1 MKFDATLIDVI
12 TQTHDVKTFR
22 FNKPE
27 GFYYLAGQY
36 IMVSVCA
43 DGNILK
49 KPLTISSSPLD
60 DFLEFTKKLT
70 GHEFSN
76 ALNSLEIGDSFT
88 IEGPYGNL
96 TFDGEYDKIA
106 LISGGIGITPMISIC
121 KYCTAKKIPSDIV
134 LIASNKT
141 EDDIAFRAELEE
153 MESRN
158 PHLRVVHTLTR
169 ADESWKG
176 HREHICESM
185 ILKEIP
191 DYKERVFYLCGPPGM
206 IKSVKELL
214 DEMHVPKSMMKIELF
229 AGY

>member
-1 MKFDATLIDVI
+1 MKFDVTLSDVI
-12 TQTHDVKTFR
+12 PQTHDVKTFR

-27 GFYYLAGQY
+27 GFDYLAGQY
-36 IMVSVCA
+36 IMVSVSA
-43 DGNILK
+43 DGTILK
-49 KPLTISSSPLD
+49 KPLTISSSPSD
-60 DFLEFTKKLT
+60 YFLEFTKKLT

-76 ALNSLEIGDSFT
+76 ALDSLGIGDSFS

-96 TFDGEYDKIA
+96 TFEGEYDKIA

-121 KYCTAKKIPSDIV
+121 KYCTVKKAPSDIV

-141 EDDIAFRAELEE
+141 EGDIAFRDELEE
-153 MESRN
+153 MESGN

-176 HREHICESM
+176 RREHICENM

-206 IKSVKELL
+206 MKSVKELL

-229 AGY
+229 TGY